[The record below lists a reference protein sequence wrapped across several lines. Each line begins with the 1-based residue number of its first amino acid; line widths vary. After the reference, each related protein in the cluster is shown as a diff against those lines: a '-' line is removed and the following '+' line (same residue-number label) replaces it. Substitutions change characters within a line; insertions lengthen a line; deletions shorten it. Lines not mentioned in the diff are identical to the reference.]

1 MFEPFEMV
9 HAERREI
16 AAGKVD
22 DLGKPGQLDL
32 LPLRQEI
39 EIELLKEAV
48 GERRLGWL
56 CEMEYADAGGADAL
70 GASLVFQ

>member
-1 MFEPFEMV
+1 MV
-9 HAERREI
+9 DAERREI
-16 AAGKVD
+16 ATGEVD
-22 DLGKPGQLDL
+22 DLGRPRQFDL
-32 LPLRQEI
+32 LLLRKEI